1 MRAAIFAR
9 SEPLRS
15 WNLEDRKGFSLQE
28 PNGRLRR
35 MTPEEEVKRLN
46 KLIRQYETVYRTT
59 PDADQ
64 KERVERQLKDLK
76 SYREKILT
84 VNVIAEKDL
93 VEEEDGEDPLAN
105 APQLK
110 ALLVKNSS
118 APPAEAVPPFTP
130 WDAPPTTA
138 QLEMFHLSLYVHH
151 FEKEFLPFL
160 TEKQLKLDFKY
171 SLDRDAFYNSFQAIQ
186 RKITSYRDENNRL
199 AEGLVS
205 RDMELEIR
213 KRTLKL
219 TRLIQADAARFF
231 RAVDRFCSELIEDAH
246 GDMVK
251 CLNCNGVISFDS
263 IEGALLLQGRTI
275 GGALGDLRDF
285 TTEAVTYLNIPEI
298 EGQESERADR
308 Y

>member
-1 MRAAIFAR
+1 MVRDPAQAREALAAL
-9 SEPLRS
+9 PP
-15 WNLEDRKGFSLQE
+15 EDREGFSLPE
-28 PNGRLRR
+28 PDGRLRG

-59 PDADQ
+59 QDSDQ

-76 SYREKILT
+76 GYREKILA
-84 VNVIAEKDL
+84 VNVVSEQDL
-93 VEEEDGEDPLAN
+93 DEEEEDEDPLDS
-105 APQLK
+105 APQLR
-110 ALLVKNSS
+110 ALLLQNS
-118 APPAEAVPPFTP
+118 AGPPADAVPSFASG
-130 WDAPPTTA
+130 DAPPTAA
-138 QLEMFHLSLYVHH
+138 QLEMFHLALYVRH
-151 FEKEFLPFL
+151 FEREFLPLL

-171 SLDRDAFYNSFQAIQ
+171 SLDRDAFYNGLQAIQ
-186 RKITSYRDENNRL
+186 RKITSYRDENRRL
-199 AEGLVS
+199 SEGLVS

-231 RAVDRFCSELIEDAH
+231 RAIDRFCAELIKDMH

-263 IEGALLLQGRTI
+263 IEGARLLQGRTV
-275 GGALGDLRDF
+275 GGALGDLRQF
-285 TTEAVTYLNIPEI
+285 TAEAIEYLNIPEI
-298 EGQESERADR
+298 DGPENERADR

>member
-1 MRAAIFAR
+1 
-9 SEPLRS
+9 
-15 WNLEDRKGFSLQE
+15 
-28 PNGRLRR
+28 

-59 PDADQ
+59 PDPDQ

-76 SYREKILT
+76 GYREKILA
-84 VNVIAEKDL
+84 VNVLNEQDL
-93 VEEEDGEDPLAN
+93 DEEVEGEDPLDS
-105 APQLK
+105 APQLR
-110 ALLVKNSS
+110 ALLLKNRSE
-118 APPAEAVPPFTP
+118 AAGEAVPPFTVG
-130 WDAPPTTA
+130 DAAATTA
-138 QLEMFHLSLYVHH
+138 QEEMFHLAVYVRH
-151 FEKEFLPFL
+151 FEREFLPFL

-186 RKITSYRDENNRL
+186 RKISSYRDESRRL
-199 AEGLVS
+199 ADGLVS

-231 RAVDRFCSELIEDAH
+231 RAIDRFCRDLIEDTH

-263 IEGALLLQGRTI
+263 IEGARLLQGRTV
-275 GGALGDLRDF
+275 GGAVGDLREF
-285 TTEAVTYLNIPEI
+285 TAEAITYLNIPEI
-298 EGQESERADR
+298 DGQESERADR